1 MTTICNFF
9 EESRIYQPGEIIVRE
24 GEKNRDLFILS
35 EGVIEVSVKAEKE
48 QIVINE
54 IHPPEILGEISF
66 LNGTPRIATLTA
78 RTKVEVYIL
87 SYEKVKQE
95 MADIPA
101 WFKLILRTLTSRMK
115 SCDQKIKHLETEMK
129 KFKGTQV

>member
-78 RTKVEVYIL
+78 RTRVEVYIL

-101 WFKLILRTLTSRMK
+101 WFKLILRTLTARMK

-129 KFKGTQV
+129 KFKGRQV

>member
-9 EESRIYQPGEIIVRE
+9 EDSRIYQPGEIIVRE

-35 EGVIEVSVKAEKE
+35 EGVIEVSVRAEKE

-95 MADIPA
+95 MADIPP

-129 KFKGTQV
+129 KFKPIT

>member
-9 EESRIYQPGEIIVRE
+9 EDSRIYQPGEIIVRE

-35 EGVIEVSVKAEKE
+35 EGVIEVSVRAEKE

-95 MADIPA
+95 MADIPP

-115 SCDQKIKHLETEMK
+115 SCDQKIKYLETEMK
-129 KFKGTQV
+129 KFKPIT